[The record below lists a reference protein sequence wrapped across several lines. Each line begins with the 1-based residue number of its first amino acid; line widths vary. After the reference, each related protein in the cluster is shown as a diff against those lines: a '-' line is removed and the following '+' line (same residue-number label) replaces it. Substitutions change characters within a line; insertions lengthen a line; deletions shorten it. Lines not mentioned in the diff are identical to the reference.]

1 MLAINSVGMA
11 KVLISSDDIDQ
22 VRNANL
28 RAKWQSNRNRKG
40 SRSLRTFLESMN
52 SKEKNVNN
60 HNFFANEVLVH
71 NK

>member
-28 RAKWQSNRNRKG
+28 RAKWQSN
-40 SRSLRTFLESMN
+40 M
-52 SKEKNVNN
+52 
-60 HNFFANEVLVH
+60 FFEVDI
-71 NK
+71 